1 MNTLGERLKRL
12 RNSRGL
18 NQTQLSDALNDKFGL
33 KTDRVMISKW
43 ETGFQTPVMN
53 TVAILAKFFNVS
65 IDYLNGD
72 EHFKSA
78 YINLPPPNITE
89 DYTEIPVIGEIAAGY
104 NHIAYESWEGETVP
118 IPNHYLRGH
127 EVSDYFVLTVKGSS
141 MYPLYQDGDQVLIL
155 KQSTLN
161 HSGQI
166 GAIIYDDECAT
177 LKKVEYVMGEDWMKL
192 IPINPN
198 YEPELIEGEALE
210 HCRVIG
216 IPKLLIR
223 DINE

>member
-1 MNTLGERLKRL
+1 MNTLGERLKQL

-18 NQTQLSDALNDKFGL
+18 NQTQLSDALNNKFGL

-53 TVAILAKFFNVS
+53 TVAMLAKFFNVS

-72 EHFKSA
+72 EHSKSPS
-78 YINLPPPNITE
+78 INLPPPTITE
-89 DYTEIPVIGEIAAGY
+89 DYSEIPVIGGIAAGY
-104 NHIAYESWEGETVP
+104 NRIAYENWEGETVP
-118 IPNHYLRGH
+118 IPNHYLKGH
-127 EVSDYFVLTVKGSS
+127 NLSDYFVLNVNGSS
-141 MYPLYQDGDQVLIL
+141 MYPMYQDGDRVLIL

-161 HSGQI
+161 HSGQV
-166 GAIIYDDECAT
+166 GAILYNDEFAT

-192 IPINPN
+192 VPINPN

-223 DINE
+223 DIKE

>member
-1 MNTLGERLKRL
+1 MNTLGERLKQL

-72 EHFKSA
+72 EHSKSP

-89 DYTEIPVIGEIAAGY
+89 DYPEIPVIGEIAAGY
-104 NHIAYESWEGETVP
+104 NHIAYENWEGETVP

-127 EVSDYFVLTVKGSS
+127 DRSEYFVLTVKGSS

-166 GAIIYDDECAT
+166 GAVLYNDECAT
-177 LKKVEYVMGEDWMKL
+177 LKKVEYVMGEDWLKL

-216 IPKLLIR
+216 IPKLLVR
-223 DINE
+223 DIKD